1 MTTKADFSQE
11 EWDRL
16 LEAPLAVSLLVS
28 TSDPNVFDAVKES
41 LASARAIAVAAKST
55 TASEL
60 LHAVTADLQHRET
73 AKEARPEL
81 SSKDPVAVRRDLLAH
96 IGEASSALQ
105 QKASPEEADEIR
117 RWLYQVGVDVAEAA
131 KEGGV
136 FGIGGT
142 RVSDAEK
149 QALADLAQALGI
161 TPPS

>member
-60 LHAVTADLQHRET
+60 LHALTADLQHRDT

-105 QKASPEEADEIR
+105 KASPEEADEIR
-117 RWLYQVGVDVAEAA
+117 GWLYQVGVDVAQAA

-149 QALADLAQALGI
+149 QALADLAQTLGI